1 MCQQPERQTAKIFH
15 TLCEINSLYCP
26 EVTDHSGLGTDILG
40 ASNLMSRQRE
50 RINIAAFA

>member
-15 TLCEINSLYCP
+15 TLCENNSLYCP